1 MYLHFSFCGN
11 GFFEKFKYYVFS
23 VAANRAVS
31 ISKNGH
37 TWIIGKVRIRDCYRI
52 KNLKKKLKEKV
63 VLL

>member
-1 MYLHFSFCGN
+1 MF
-11 GFFEKFKYYVFS
+11 FFEKFKYYVFS
-23 VAANRAVS
+23 IAANRAVS

-52 KNLKKKLKEKV
+52 KDLKKKLKEKL